1 MPGRTADSATGPEC
15 PGCQR
20 SYTHIMTRASL
31 DDNSYL
37 PKTLYIACPGEPHN
51 KRLVLLVLACRAAIE
66 GIAVIRR
73 MSEPK
78 TARPTRGGR
87 GRTHSC
93 GRPGVGVRN
102 QEVLTNLSASGPVR
116 RNPQSTSP
124 RDSVCTICVLG
135 PASSTP
141 ITTVWTPRTAGWSR
155 PGGFLS
161 LGWFVLCCALWE
173 TTALFM
179 RPIFILPETTLLR
192 FGTDSFQDHERV
204 LSHSRADQLRNTR
217 LEQEKSAHLTR
228 RLCTRLLTNDRQ

>member
-1 MPGRTADSATGPEC
+1 MPRRTA
-15 PGCQR
+15 QQ
-20 SYTHIMTRASL
+20 
-31 DDNSYL
+31 
-37 PKTLYIACPGEPHN
+37 
-51 KRLVLLVLACRAAIE
+51 RLVLLDLACRAGIE

-102 QEVLTNLSASGPVR
+102 QDLLTNLSAFGPVR
-116 RNPQSTSP
+116 WNPQSTSP
-124 RDSVCTICVLG
+124 RDSVCEICVLG

-141 ITTVWTPRTAGWSR
+141 DITAWTPRIAGWSR

-179 RPIFILPETTLLR
+179 RPIFYLCNSGTPETTLLR

-204 LSHSRADQLRNTR
+204 LSRSGAGQLRDTR
-217 LEQEKSAHLTR
+217 LEREKSARMTR
-228 RLCTRLLTNDRQ
+228 RCCARDF